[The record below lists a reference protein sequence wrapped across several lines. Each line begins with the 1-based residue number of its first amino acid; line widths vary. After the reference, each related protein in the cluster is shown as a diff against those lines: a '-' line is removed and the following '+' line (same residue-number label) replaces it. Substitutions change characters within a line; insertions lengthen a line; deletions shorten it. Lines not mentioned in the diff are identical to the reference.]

1 VALGPL
7 DGRAVRRAEEPTW
20 SASWRARTENLVIGP
35 PERACFHTIPDG
47 GHNGRVARL
56 QSVERA
62 LLTLDGR
69 SAARVRPALDWLR
82 ERSPADGPSVEL
94 LREYLW
100 RQLPVHRPG
109 DERAGHEVAWALGDL
124 FEDADLA
131 EQAALCRA
139 AATHEVIAAR
149 RWAGSFPDVPAG
161 FWRPAIGVLPRAGD
175 VPGRVALS
183 LASALALIETV
194 GDGLT
199 LTAAGQ
205 LPSRTVEALDD
216 RFRWTEEFPWMHRA
230 GEQGIPPVRW
240 LREHL
245 TAQQLLL
252 REGGR
257 LSLTGAGRAA
267 LADSTLLW
275 RAVVD
280 PAPRWSQDFERD
292 ALGLMAASLVASG
305 VFSPD
310 RMPEAITRP
319 LAAKWRPVDAR
330 AVFEGAALVAHA
342 WYRLGVPLGWW
353 DTGRGPA
360 DRHPNVFGR
369 AAAVAVVR
377 SMGRTARRPTGPG
390 AERPA

>member
-1 VALGPL
+1 
-7 DGRAVRRAEEPTW
+7 
-20 SASWRARTENLVIGP
+20 
-35 PERACFHTIPDG
+35 
-47 GHNGRVARL
+47 VARL

-216 RFRWTEEFPWMHRA
+216 RFRWTEEFPWMHADDESRVA
-230 GEQGIPPVRW
+230 P
-240 LREHL
+240 LRFLHEHL
-245 TAQQLLL
+245 VAQRLLGRDGRRLVPTPEGSACVRDTA
-252 REGGR
+252 R
-257 LSLTGAGRAA
+257 
-267 LADSTLLW
+267 LW
-275 RAVVD
+275 RAVVS
-280 PAPRWSQDFERD
+280 PRPRWSREFDHD
-292 ALGLMAASLVASG
+292 ALGVMAASLLRTPDFAVGRVAEEMTH
-305 VFSPD
+305 V
-310 RMPEAITRP
+310 
-319 LAAKWRPVDAR
+319 LAGKWRPAR
-330 AVFEGAALVAHA
+330 STARGSVFDGASLVAQA
-342 WYRLGVPLGWW
+342 WYQLGVPLGWW
-353 DTGRGPA
+353 DSGRGPA
-360 DRHPNVFGR
+360 DRRPNAWGR
-369 AAAVAVVR
+369 AAAAAVFRSVAR
-377 SMGRTARRPTGPG
+377 APG
-390 AERPA
+390 